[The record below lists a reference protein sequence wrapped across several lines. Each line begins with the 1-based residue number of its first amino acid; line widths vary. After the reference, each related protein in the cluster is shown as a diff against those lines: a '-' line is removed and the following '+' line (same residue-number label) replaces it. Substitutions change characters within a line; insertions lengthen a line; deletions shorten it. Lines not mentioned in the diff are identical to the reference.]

1 MPDAIKNFAYTT
13 VTTAP
18 SPATSGTTMSFA
30 AGANLPVAPFNAT
43 AWPPNVQPLLS
54 NAEIVRVGALSGNNA
69 TSITRATQSTTAK
82 SIAVGWQI
90 MVGADVGTL
99 EQYAPSGIASARA
112 FVSGS
117 TQTITN
123 SSTTTINTQTADT
136 TYGNVGITVGASGM
150 TIVTAGKY
158 RVSACVEGEFTGTA
172 PTVGNGMQLN
182 LTKNGT
188 IFATFSGAVWF
199 FLNEFWTGA
208 GDDVVKCAVGDTIAM
223 SVTNLSGQTVSIQSG
238 TAISFLSCVLE
249 AQ

>member
-1 MPDAIKNFAYTT
+1 MPDNVVNFAYTT

-18 SPATSGTTMSFA
+18 SPATSGTTMTVA
-30 AGANLPVAPFNAT
+30 AGTNLPTAPFNMT
-43 AWPPNVQPLLS
+43 CWPPNVQPLLS
-54 NAEIVRVGALSGNNA
+54 NAEIVRVGARSTNSL
-69 TSITRATQSTTAK
+69 TSITRAQQGTSAK
-82 SIAVGWQI
+82 SIAVGWQV
-90 MVGADVGTL
+90 MCGADVGTL

-117 TQTITN
+117 SQTIAN
-123 SSTTTINTQTADT
+123 STTTTINTQTADT

-158 RVSACVEGEFTGTA
+158 RISACVEGTFSTA
-172 PTVGNGMQLN
+172 PTVGNGCQLN

-188 IFATFSGAVWF
+188 IFATFSGAIWF
-199 FLNEFWTGA
+199 FLNEFWTGS

-223 SVTNLSGQTVSIQSG
+223 SVTNLSGQTISIESG
-238 TAISFLSCVLE
+238 TNISFLSAVLE